1 MMSPCKKCSANN
13 WDYKK
18 LDNDPH
24 IYCRCKACGYEFSFL
39 IPKKSCMFCLKPTDF
54 ERVDIDAKTR
64 GKKCLLCGK
73 VKEMEIAQCKFRTF
87 EGKSQR
93 LEEDGEWHTVEVM
106 DVGKGAIQLLA
117 ID

>member
-1 MMSPCKKCSANN
+1 MAPCKKCYKNN

-24 IYCRCKACGYEFSFL
+24 IYCKCKACGYEFKFV
-39 IPKKSCMFCLKPTDF
+39 IPKKNCMFCGQPADF
-54 ERVDIDAKTR
+54 EKFIINDKTR

-73 VKEMEIAQCKFRTF
+73 TKVMERARGQYKKIDGVMKLLWH
-87 EGKSQR
+87 ED
-93 LEEDGEWHTVEVM
+93 EEYHEVALM
-106 DVGKGAIQLLA
+106 DVGKGASQIIP